1 MFSEHEQLKM
11 DFIAKDDESRYFM
24 NELAKY
30 KEQFDEKL
38 VTRLT
43 EQIDSLNLDIT
54 MLTMRVILFQCVIFC
69 RITTS
74 EKM

>member
-1 MFSEHEQLKM
+1 M

-54 MLTMRVILFQCVIFC
+54 MLTMRVLLFQYVIFC